1 MLERVL
7 TIKAVKG
14 GADIKTGI
22 LKYFAIFT
30 GKHLCCRLFKD
41 SRSLF

>member
-1 MLERVL
+1 MLERIL
-7 TIKAVKG
+7 SIKAVKE

-30 GKHLCCRLFKD
+30 GKHLCWRLSKD